1 VAIECRI
8 VWREPREEVGQNG
21 KNKELAMSKLIMW
34 NLMTLDGFFDG
45 AENWALDWHQY
56 AWGEELERM
65 SIEQLRVAD
74 MLLFGRVTY
83 EGMAAYW
90 KTAQG
95 EVATYMNSLPKA
107 VFSRTLDKVDWHNT
121 KLLKGDVK
129 KEVEVLK
136 RAGDKNIFVF
146 GSGGLSATLLEE
158 GLYDEYRI
166 CLVPVVL
173 GSGKQL
179 FGRKLCRLR
188 MKLLESRPLAS
199 GSVLLR
205 YAPFAE

>member
-1 VAIECRI
+1 MGRAGNR
-8 VWREPREEVGQNG
+8 
-21 KNKELAMSKLIMW
+21 AMSKLIMW

-45 AENWALDWHQY
+45 AENWTLDWHQY

-129 KEVEVLK
+129 TEVEELK

-179 FGRKLCRLR
+179 FGRKLRRQR
-188 MKLLESRPLAS
+188 MNLLESRPLAS
-199 GSVLLR
+199 GSMLLR

>member
-1 VAIECRI
+1 
-8 VWREPREEVGQNG
+8 
-21 KNKELAMSKLIMW
+21 MSKLIMW
-34 NLMTLDGFFDG
+34 NLMTLDGYFDG
-45 AENWALDWHQY
+45 AENWVLDWHQY

-65 SIEQLRVAD
+65 SIEQLREAD

-95 EVATYMNSLPKA
+95 AVAGYMNSLPKA
-107 VFSRTLDKVDWHNT
+107 VFSRTLELADWQNT

-129 KEVEVLK
+129 EEVEELK
-136 RAGDKNIFVF
+136 RMGEKNIFVF
-146 GSGGLSATLLEE
+146 GSGDLSATLLER
-158 GLYDEYRI
+158 GLFDEYRL

-179 FGRKLCRLR
+179 FGRKLSRQR
-188 MKLLESRPLAS
+188 MKLLESRPLVS

-205 YAPFAE
+205 YAPFAVTAPPTGA